1 MELNY
6 ISNKWGINKP
16 IHLHMNIREF
26 IKSKLNKHIPA
37 LTWLPDY
44 SPGFFGSDAVSGVT
58 LAAYA
63 IPISLAYATL
73 AGLPPQYGIYGYFLG
88 GLFYAF
94 FGTGKQLAIGP
105 TSAISMLIGVTLAD
119 IAGGD
124 VQRWIDLASLSALI
138 FAGMSVLAYF
148 LRLSSIIN
156 FISETVL
163 VGFKAGAALLIGLTQ
178 LPKLFGVP
186 GGGETF
192 LSRLATLVSQLPDT
206 NLIVFIFGII
216 AITLIVAGNK
226 LLPGKPV
233 AIIVVVISILVI
245 SFTPLGS
252 MGFKT
257 VGIIPAGLPEFR
269 LPDLNLKDIGSI
281 LPLAFACFLLAY
293 IESVSAAKTLAQKNG
308 YEIDPGQEL
317 LALGV
322 ANLANSLGQGYPV
335 SGGLSQ
341 SAVNDK
347 AGAKTP
353 VSLVV
358 ASITIGLCLL
368 FLTGLLK
375 NLPTVILAAIVL
387 VAIKGLVDI
396 REMKRM
402 FKVNRFD
409 FVIAMTALIAV
420 IIFGILKGV
429 LIAALFS
436 LTLIIRAVS
445 GPHIAFLG
453 RIPGTNRYTDIK
465 RHPDNELI
473 PGVLL
478 FRVEAGLFY
487 FNVAYIYR
495 TVWAKIQQSDSSLKT
510 VIFDLSTS
518 AYIDSSGARLIKR
531 LHESLSARGI
541 VLRVSEA
548 HSGVRDRLRLEE
560 IEHLLGHVSRRDTL
574 HDMVVAAIGE
584 TEPDI
589 LKAPVKPKA
598 LLPPEIITQIVLGN
612 NYFTQT
618 HPREYFESFSFEQKP
633 YITLVTCADSRVPLN
648 SLMPDTSN
656 KVFTIQNIGN
666 QILST
671 EGSVDYGI
679 YHLKTQILFF
689 LGHSDCGAIKAY
701 LKGFDDE
708 TFNIKHEL
716 DFLRPTIKE
725 TSEIRDFDKLH
736 SHIIEKNLDYQ
747 VNIACKKYKDLIQDG
762 KLTVIAAIYDFK
774 GEFGKGMGD
783 IVIVNVNKI
792 KVVEQLFNLPLFEY
806 LSKAQK
812 DLHIGRLPV

>member
-1 MELNY
+1 MGTRD
-6 ISNKWGINKP
+6 IV
-16 IHLHMNIREF
+16 R
-26 IKSKLNKHIPA
+26 SKLKKYIPA
-37 LTWLPDY
+37 LNWLPGY
-44 SPGFFGSDAVSGVT
+44 SGGFLANDTVAGLT

-63 IPISLAYATL
+63 IPVSLAYATL
-73 AGLPPQYGIYGYFLG
+73 ANLPPQYGVYGYLLG

-105 TSAISMLIGVTLAD
+105 TSAISMLIGVTLAGM
-119 IAGGD
+119 AGGD
-124 VQRWIDLASLSALI
+124 VQRWVDLASLSALV
-138 FAGMSVLAYF
+138 FAVFSVMAYL

-163 VGFKAGAALLIGLTQ
+163 VGFKAGAAITIGLTQ
-178 LPKLFGVP
+178 LPKLFGVSS
-186 GGGETF
+186 GGDGF
-192 LSRLATLVSQLPDT
+192 FGRLAALLGQLPDT
-206 NLIVFIFGII
+206 NLVVLVFGIV
-216 AITLIVAGNK
+216 AIFLLVAGDK

-233 AIIVVVISILVI
+233 AIIIVAVSVIVI
-245 SFTPLGS
+245 TITPLGA
-252 MGFKT
+252 MGFST
-257 VGIIPAGLPEFR
+257 VGVIPSGLPEFR
-269 LPDLNLKDIGSI
+269 IPDLNSEHIMEDLLNI

-322 ANLANSLGQGYPV
+322 ANLATSLGQGYPV

-341 SAVNDK
+341 SAVNEK

-353 VSLVV
+353 VSLVI
-358 ASITIGLCLL
+358 ASITIGICLL

-396 REMKRM
+396 REIRRM
-402 FKVNRFD
+402 YKVNRFD

-420 IIFGILKGV
+420 IVFGILKGV

-445 GPHIAFLG
+445 SPHIAFLG

-478 FRVEAGLFY
+478 FRVEAGLYY

-495 TVWAKIQQSDSSLKT
+495 TVWAKIKDSGDSVKT

-518 AYIDSSGARLIKR
+518 ASVDSSGARLVKR
-531 LHESLSARGI
+531 LHENLAARGI
-541 VLRVSEA
+541 VLKVSEA

-560 IEHLLGHVSRRDTL
+560 IEHLLGHISRRDTL
-574 HDMVVAAIGE
+574 HDMVVTAIGE

-589 LKAPVKPKA
+589 RKAPVKPKS

-618 HPREYFESFSFEQKP
+618 HPKEYFESFSFEQKP

-708 TFNIKHEL
+708 IYNIKHEL
-716 DFLRPTIKE
+716 DFLQPTIKE
-725 TSEIRDFDKLH
+725 QEIRDFDKLH

-747 VNIACKKYKDLIQDG
+747 VNIACKKYKDLIQEG
-762 KLTVIAAIYDFK
+762 KLTVMAAIYDFK
-774 GEFGKGMGD
+774 GEFGKGPGN

-792 KVVEQLFNLPLFEY
+792 RVVEGLYKMPLFEY
-806 LSKAQK
+806 LSHAQK
-812 DLHIGRLPV
+812 ELHIGRLPL